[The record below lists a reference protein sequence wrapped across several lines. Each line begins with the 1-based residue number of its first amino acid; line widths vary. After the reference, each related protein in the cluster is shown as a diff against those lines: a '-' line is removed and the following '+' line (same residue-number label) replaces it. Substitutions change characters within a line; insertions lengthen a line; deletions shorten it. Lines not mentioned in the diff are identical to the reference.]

1 MLDAILVEEKTE
13 NRFNKLMKDETGL
26 SLVELLAVVV
36 IIAIIAGIGVIAIG
50 NIIQN
55 AREDAAISDVQTA
68 YSAAVLYQSTEVT
81 PNSGSGA
88 NPNPNEFTLQDVIGA
103 NLYSGGGFADVDE
116 VEFEI
121 QDDGTL
127 LITLED
133 GALTAGTKRSVG
145 MTLTQTQV
153 SDLGRKTLFP
163 DPPAGGGGVTP

>member
-68 YSAAVLYQSTEVT
+68 YSAAVLYQSTEVI

-163 DPPAGGGGVTP
+163 DPPAGGGGGN

>member
-163 DPPAGGGGVTP
+163 DPPAGGGGGN

>member
-163 DPPAGGGGVTP
+163 DPPAGGGGGS

>member
-68 YSAAVLYQSTEVT
+68 YSAAVLCQSTEVT

-163 DPPAGGGGVTP
+163 DPPAGGGGGN